1 MADQQLAQGSRRML
15 ACDALAMA
23 LVAFL
28 SWLFIRRMVDRP
40 LRRLQQGTVRLSHGE
55 LGYQIE
61 AHSGDQIGDLA
72 ASFNSM
78 SLQLR
83 SANEQMVSWAR
94 TLEDRVEQ
102 KSRELR
108 AAHDEVL
115 HVETMAS
122 LGKMAAVVAHEI
134 NNPLSGILTY
144 SKLLKKWIDRG
155 QAESEKKE
163 DALQCLDLIATE
175 SQRCGNLVKNL
186 LTFSRTSPMNT
197 QLADIN
203 PVLERCV
210 FLLQHNLDLAAIQLQ
225 LRLAEHLPRLQCDP
239 AQVEQVLLALIVNAI
254 DAMPRGGNLWL
265 ESSLTADGAGVSIA
279 VRDDGAGIPP
289 EILPKVFEPF
299 VTTKDQAHGTGLG
312 LAVSRSI
319 VERHGGKIALHSE
332 LGKGT
337 TVTITLPVPDVRLRE
352 GALAGTEKNSR

>member
-1 MADQQLAQGSRRML
+1 
-15 ACDALAMA
+15 
-23 LVAFL
+23 
-28 SWLFIRRMVDRP
+28 
-40 LRRLQQGTVRLSHGE
+40 
-55 LGYQIE
+55 
-61 AHSGDQIGDLA
+61 
-72 ASFNSM
+72 
-78 SLQLR
+78 
-83 SANEQMVSWAR
+83 
-94 TLEDRVEQ
+94 LEDRVEQ

-155 QAESEKKE
+155 QAGTDKKE

-197 QLADIN
+197 QLTDIN

-210 FLLQHNLDLAAIQLQ
+210 LLLQHNLDLAAIQLQ
-225 LRLAEHLPRLQCDP
+225 LNVTEGLPRLQCDP
-239 AQVEQVLLALIVNAI
+239 AQIEQVLLALIVNAI

-265 ESSLTADGAGVSIA
+265 ESSLTSDRAAISIS

-319 VERHGGKIALHSE
+319 VERHGGKIALQSE

-337 TVTITLPVPDVRLRE
+337 TVTITLPVPDAHLRGGE
-352 GALAGTEKNSR
+352 PVLAGTEMKSR